1 MNNNSNLFRKC
12 ETMLFSIS
20 DIFGINNDDMSI
32 SEPVYFRIPKYQRSY
47 VWEQGTYDFSQ
58 EEPKALKKNKRFKGQ
73 LEYFWEDLNNTINN
87 EKHYTGLI
95 GLKKMSEKEKT
106 REDIPEESLAFY
118 VIDGQQR
125 FTTIMLLI
133 SAINKDKNLD
143 KIILDRDSRLLFDY
157 TIEKKN
163 YREILKSVLFNRNC
177 DKTHNYKEK
186 LTNAKSFFVSMLKKT
201 NGNIDDLK
209 NALLNNILFNVFF
222 SVGSDEDC
230 NNKMSIAPEIIFES
244 INNRGKELSK
254 IDILKN
260 RIFYLDKQKMIDKG
274 IVDDIESDWTT
285 IFDNLSSIKSLQV
298 KDDDYLLTHYYIFG
312 NDSNIKVKTTIL
324 LQSILDIFQINEK
337 IDKRQISEYFKT
349 LRDCSKYWLWINNP
363 KEINVEQ
370 LQEKLT
376 ANCKYSLINII
387 SKLSHLVDSN
397 YVKSLIILLIYSYND
412 LKYITINKLISILI
426 FFEKYIF
433 IYQFLNYR
441 NLDLPYIAT
450 KTKNLLFNEKGE
462 YRNRDDFNNQ
472 LQKMSNELKE
482 DIKDILDTEHL
493 KLWANRMMS
502 KDTCFYSWNGIYYTL
517 YELNNSLSEDGK
529 IEWQDIIVNKSK
541 TIEHIYPENAN
552 GKNNDSLSIQYWEA
566 ACPSSLLEQKN
577 KMIHSL
583 GNLVPISQENN
594 SSASNKLYPIKLKT
608 YEKGSSMTMSLQNKF
623 KTDIYWD
630 IKLVKDRTKSLFEDI
645 QDRWLKNN
653 EEEYNFNYTIDETV
667 LTILTN
673 FNEKQDDNNYLERRK
688 DMKKIWNEYN
698 SKYLCDKIYNKIK
711 ERRQNDYNY
720 SDKLYSK
727 DFCSQNFNLDYP
739 VLSNN
744 KDEKYFNIFRNKI
757 FLLNLENY
765 DNSIKEKILEFL
777 H

>member
-1 MNNNSNLFRKC
+1 MSNNSNLFRKC

-58 EEPKALKKNKRFKGQ
+58 GKPTELKKNKRFKGQ

-95 GLKKMSEKEKT
+95 GLKKMSEEEKHREYIPKEK
-106 REDIPEESLAFY
+106 LAFY

-133 SAINKDKNLD
+133 SAINEDKNLD
-143 KIILDRDSRLLFDY
+143 KIILDEDYRLLFDY
-157 TIEKKN
+157 TKEKKGD
-163 YREILKSVLFNRNC
+163 YREILESVLLNKNC
-177 DKTHNYKEK
+177 DKSHNYKEK
-186 LTNAKSFFVSMLKKT
+186 LTNAKSFFVNMLKKT
-201 NGNIDDLK
+201 NGNIDVLK

-222 SVGSDEDC
+222 SIDSDEES
-230 NNKMSIAPEIIFES
+230 NNKMNIAPEIIFES

-260 RIFYLDKQKMIDKG
+260 RIFYLDKQKMIDKE

-285 IFDNLSSIKSLQV
+285 IFDNLSSISSTQL

-312 NDSNIKVKTTIL
+312 NDSKIKVKTTTL
-324 LQSILDIFQINEK
+324 LQNILDIFQINEK
-337 IDKRQISEYFKT
+337 IDKREISKYFKT
-349 LRDCSKYWLWINNP
+349 LRDCSKYWLWLNT
-363 KEINVEQ
+363 EINIKQ

-376 ANCKYSLINII
+376 THDEEKLKTII

-397 YVKSLIILLIYSYND
+397 YIKSLIILLIYSYND
-412 LKYITINKLISILI
+412 LKYITISKLISTLN
-426 FFEKYIF
+426 FLEKYIF

-462 YRNRDDFNNQ
+462 YRPKDDFNNQ
-472 LQKMSNELKE
+472 LQKMSNELKD

-493 KLWANRMMS
+493 KSWAKRMMG
-502 KDTCFYSWNGIYYTL
+502 KNTCFYSWNGIYYTL
-517 YELNNSLSEDGK
+517 FELNNSTSEDGK
-529 IEWQDIIVNKSK
+529 IEWKDIIEYKSK

-552 GKNNDSLSIQYWEA
+552 GKNNDNLSKQYWEY
-566 ACPSSLLEQKN
+566 ACPSSLLEQKS
-577 KMIHSL
+577 KMIHAL
-583 GNLVPISQENN
+583 GNLIPISPKNN
-594 SSASNKLYPIKLKT
+594 SIVSNKLYPYKLKI
-608 YEKGSSMTMSLQNKF
+608 YEENGSYMTMTLRKNF
-623 KTDIYWD
+623 KTEIYWD
-630 IKLVKDRTKSLFEDI
+630 ITSIKARTESLFKDI
-645 QDRWLKNN
+645 QDRWLKNS
-653 EEEYNFNYTIDETV
+653 EEEYNFNYTIDETI

-673 FNEKQDDNNYLERRK
+673 FNEKQDDSNYLERRK
-688 DMKKIWNEYN
+688 NMEKIWNGYN
-698 SKYLCDKIYNKIK
+698 SKKLCDEIYNKVK
-711 ERRQNDYNY
+711 QGLQEKNNY
-720 SDKLYSK
+720 SDLYNK
-727 DFCSQNFNLDYP
+727 DYCSQKFNLDYP
-739 VLSNN
+739 ILSNK

-765 DNSIKEKILEFL
+765 DNSVKEKISNSLT
-777 H
+777 